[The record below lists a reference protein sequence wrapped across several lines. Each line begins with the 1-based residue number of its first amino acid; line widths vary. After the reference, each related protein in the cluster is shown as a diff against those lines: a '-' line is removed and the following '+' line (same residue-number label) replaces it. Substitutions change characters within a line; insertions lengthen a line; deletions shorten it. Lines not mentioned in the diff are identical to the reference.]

1 MILGRGDVRA
11 PLSHCVRRDWCC
23 DATTVSAAA
32 AMQEAA
38 RWPIAT
44 WFFHWTDF
52 ARKEPH
58 ICVCT
63 SNGSTTK
70 YNFLLKNLGNKLRK
84 TSQTQI
90 GTFQV
95 AVR

>member
-1 MILGRGDVRA
+1 MILWGLRCKSTPFTLRQERLVQV
-11 PLSHCVRRDWCC
+11 LRDNGLG
-23 DATTVSAAA
+23 AA

-58 ICVCT
+58 ICV
-63 SNGSTTK
+63 
-70 YNFLLKNLGNKLRK
+70 YMY
-84 TSQTQI
+84 
-90 GTFQV
+90 V
-95 AVR
+95 